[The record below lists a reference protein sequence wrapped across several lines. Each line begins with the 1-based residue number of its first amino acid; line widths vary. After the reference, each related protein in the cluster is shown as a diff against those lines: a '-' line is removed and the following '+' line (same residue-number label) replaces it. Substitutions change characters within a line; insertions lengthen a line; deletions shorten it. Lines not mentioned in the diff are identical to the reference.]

1 MHTPEFP
8 HELQL
13 VVVPTVAPTH
23 LFLKMRVVLRRD
35 DSLISAQSART
46 KYSHVPLVVR
56 IPNLMVRT
64 GHGVGLDTFLQAMP
78 TRPRAAPYEH
88 FKFGARAHE
97 HSGEEAAAIPWPLPR
112 ALRARGGRAAPGVIM
127 KLAMAPRIWRT
138 SCGYRKVRHPRSWP
152 RRRWAQHQP
161 RAAVGSTACLAE
173 PVRH

>member
-56 IPNLMVRT
+56 IPNLLVRT
-64 GHGVGLDTFLQAMP
+64 GHGVGLGTFLQAMP

-88 FKFGARAHE
+88 LKFGARAHG

-112 ALRARGGRAAPGVIM
+112 ALRARGGRRCCACRPARAWGGGSYGQPGAASQPWPER
-127 KLAMAPRIWRT
+127 A
-138 SCGYRKVRHPRSWP
+138 RH
-152 RRRWAQHQP
+152 RRRRRRSGP
-161 RAAVGSTACLAE
+161 PLL
-173 PVRH
+173 